1 MEIRAVFFDLDGTL
15 YSDSSGLWSEIKN
28 RIDRYLLEVMG
39 FGPEQAARL
48 RNDYLE
54 HYGTTLRGLQLNH
67 HIDTENYLR
76 FVHDIPLEK
85 YLKPDG
91 RLRSLVSR
99 LRRPHW
105 IFTNSSSEHANSV
118 LEALG
123 VRELFPRIIDIRAL
137 DFLCKPLEGAYLR
150 ALQIAGLESAEGVL
164 LIEDSERNITPAV
177 KLGFQTVYLS
187 LNGASPSA
195 HQTVKSLH
203 ELPEIYPELW
213 K

>member
-1 MEIRAVFFDLDGTL
+1 MEIRAIFFDLDGTL

-39 FGPEQAARL
+39 FQPEQAARL

-54 HYGTTLRGLQLNH
+54 RYGTTLRGLQLNH
-67 HIDTENYLR
+67 HIDAEDYLR

-85 YLKPDG
+85 YLKPDEG
-91 RLRSLVSR
+91 IRSLVSG
-99 LRRPHW
+99 LRRPYW
-105 IFTNSSSEHANSV
+105 IFTNSSSEHASRV

-137 DFLCKPLEGAYLR
+137 DFLCKPLEEAYLR
-150 ALQIAGLESAEGVL
+150 ALQIAGLDTAEGVL
-164 LIEDSERNITPAV
+164 LIEDSERNIAPAL

-187 LNGASPSA
+187 LNGSSSSA

-203 ELPEIYPELW
+203 ELPEIFPGLW